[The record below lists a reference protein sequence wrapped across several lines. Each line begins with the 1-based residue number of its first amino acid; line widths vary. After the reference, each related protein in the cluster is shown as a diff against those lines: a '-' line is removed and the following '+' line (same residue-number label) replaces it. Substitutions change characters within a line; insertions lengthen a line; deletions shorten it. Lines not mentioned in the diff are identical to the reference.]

1 MAFFFGLIREDPVR
15 HSRIYEQY
23 GDDTKGEEIYQDL
36 CSLQARTAFEVSM
49 LFFFASLVICSC
61 CCCCFV
67 FDLFFDRDEKF
78 VKFQLTQTPTL
89 EKRDFVIKELIDTER
104 NYVDVLF
111 KLKKNFMKPL
121 QGVLDEESHGIVFYK
136 VTVSVIELFLQE
148 KRIVLNLFFFSIRS
162 YMRSIVVF

>member
-1 MAFFFGLIREDPVR
+1 MR

-49 LFFFASLVICSC
+49 FVTADSCDGSCWWRYICCVCDETLV
-61 CCCCFV
+61 
-67 FDLFFDRDEKF
+67 KW
-78 VKFQLTQTPTL
+78 FQLTQAPTL

-136 VTVSVIELFLQE
+136 VSVSVE
-148 KRIVLNLFFFSIRS
+148 LNLRNNESF
-162 YMRSIVVF
+162 